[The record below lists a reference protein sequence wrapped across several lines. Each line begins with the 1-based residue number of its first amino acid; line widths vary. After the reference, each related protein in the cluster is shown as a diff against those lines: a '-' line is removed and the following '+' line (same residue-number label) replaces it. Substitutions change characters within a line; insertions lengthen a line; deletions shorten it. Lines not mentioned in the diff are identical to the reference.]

1 MKSFA
6 EGPLE
11 DVGATEMCPNCEFYQ
26 QMKNKFSYEERVFY
40 ESAVVSSLVLF
51 FPQPQPM

>member
-1 MKSFA
+1 MKNFA